1 MSALLVLILQI
12 AVILLAARVVGG
24 LFRKIGQ
31 PQVVGEMVA
40 GIVLGPSVLGWVA
53 PRVFATVFPA
63 SSLGALNA
71 LSQLGL
77 LLFMFLVGLE
87 FDPSRLRG
95 RGDAALLTSH
105 ASIIAPFLLGTAL
118 ALITYPQLSDAS
130 VSFVGFALF
139 SGAAMSVT
147 AFPVLAR
154 ILTERNMSRTRLGS
168 VAIACAAV
176 DDVSAWTLLAI
187 VVVIVRASAA
197 DVALW
202 VTIGGA
208 SLYVAVMFFVVRRG
222 LRLLESYFLSRG
234 KLTQDMVAIVV
245 IALLLSAWMTERL
258 GIHALFGAFAMGAV
272 MPKHPRFIRDL
283 AAGFEDLTVV
293 LLLPLFFAFTGLRTS
308 IGLLQGTHA
317 WSLFGLVLLAA
328 VAGKFGGSAIASR
341 LTGLGWRESAAVGI
355 LMNTRGL
362 MELVILSIGLDLGVI
377 SPELFAM
384 MVLMALVT
392 TFMTAPVL
400 DLLYPARVLE
410 QEGAVEPT
418 APPERAGSTAMLAIS
433 LPSAGPGLL
442 RAAIA
447 CAGPAGLRQV
457 YAVHLIRAGDALV
470 NEAPERAVAELER
483 TLAPVLAEAARLN
496 VRLTVLQFVSRDI
509 ARDLADLATVKGAHM
524 LFVGW
529 HKPVVSR
536 SLVSGTVRELLAKA
550 PCDVIIHVDRTT
562 SDWRRVLVPYAGGRH
577 DVRAVEFARRISAA
591 TEAPLTLLRTERAE
605 GMPAA
610 ERIAREHTVIV
621 PAEHP
626 LPAFV
631 AEVRRDYDLVVV
643 GVSPTW
649 GTDPAV
655 FSPREEAIVA
665 TTAASLLVVRAGAKA
680 APDTREQLGRLN
692 ARAADPRQ
700 RGVARLTPS

>member
-1 MSALLVLILQI
+1 MSALLILILQI
-12 AVILLAARVVGG
+12 AVILVAARLVGA

-40 GIVLGPSVLGWVA
+40 GIVLGPSLLGWAA
-53 PRVFATVFPA
+53 PHVFATVFPA

-71 LSQLGL
+71 LSQIGL

-87 FDPSRLRG
+87 FDPSKLRG

-118 ALITYPQLSDAS
+118 ALVTYPQLSDAS

-154 ILTERNMSRTRLGS
+154 ILAERNMLRTRLGS

-176 DDVSAWTLLAI
+176 DDVSAWTLLAV

-197 DVALW
+197 DVPLW

-208 SLYVAVMFFVVRRG
+208 LLYVATMILVVRRL

-245 IALLLSAWMTERL
+245 IALLASAWMTERL

-272 MPKHPRFIRDL
+272 MPKHPRFTREL
-283 AAGFEDLTVV
+283 AAKFEDLTVV

-308 IGLLQGTHA
+308 MGLLQGAHA

-328 VAGKFGGSAIASR
+328 VAGKFGGSAAASR
-341 LTGLGWRESAAVGI
+341 LTGLSWRESAAVGI

-384 MVLMALVT
+384 MVLMAIVT
-392 TFMTAPVL
+392 TFMTTPVL
-400 DLLYPARVLE
+400 DLLYPARSLE
-410 QEGAVEPT
+410 LEEAADEVT
-418 APPERAGSTAMLAIS
+418 TPPELAGSTALLAIS

-447 CAGPAGLRQV
+447 CAGPAGLRHV
-457 YAVHLIRAGDALV
+457 YAVHLTRAGDALLP
-470 NEAPERAVAELER
+470 EAPDRLAAEVEA
-483 TLAPVLAEAARLN
+483 TLAPVLAEAERLS
-496 VRLTVLQFVSRDI
+496 VRVTVLRFVSRDI

-536 SLVSGTVRELLAKA
+536 NIMSGTVRELLQKA
-550 PCDVIIHVDRTT
+550 TCDVIVHVDRTA
-562 SDWRRVLVPYAGGRH
+562 SDWRRVLVPYDGGPH
-577 DVRAVEFARRISAA
+577 DARALQLARRISAA
-591 TEAPLTLLRTERAE
+591 TEAPLTLLRTQ
-605 GMPAA
+605 GSPALA
-610 ERIAREHTVIV
+610 DDEPIAREHTVVV

-626 LPAFV
+626 LPAFI
-631 AEVRRDYDLVVV
+631 AEVRRGYDLVVV

-665 TTAASLLVVRAGAKA
+665 TTSASLLVVRSGSTA
-680 APDTREQLGRLN
+680 AHTQAAHAAERYP
-692 ARAADPRQ
+692 RAASAAIAAAAA
-700 RGVARLTPS
+700 G

>member
-447 CAGPAGLRQV
+447 CAGPAGLR
-457 YAVHLIRAGDALV
+457 
-470 NEAPERAVAELER
+470 
-483 TLAPVLAEAARLN
+483 
-496 VRLTVLQFVSRDI
+496 
-509 ARDLADLATVKGAHM
+509 
-524 LFVGW
+524 
-529 HKPVVSR
+529 
-536 SLVSGTVRELLAKA
+536 
-550 PCDVIIHVDRTT
+550 
-562 SDWRRVLVPYAGGRH
+562 
-577 DVRAVEFARRISAA
+577 
-591 TEAPLTLLRTERAE
+591 
-605 GMPAA
+605 
-610 ERIAREHTVIV
+610 
-621 PAEHP
+621 
-626 LPAFV
+626 
-631 AEVRRDYDLVVV
+631 
-643 GVSPTW
+643 
-649 GTDPAV
+649 
-655 FSPREEAIVA
+655 
-665 TTAASLLVVRAGAKA
+665 
-680 APDTREQLGRLN
+680 
-692 ARAADPRQ
+692 
-700 RGVARLTPS
+700 